1 MWLVLTYGS
10 EKWVL
15 IWKTGRRLTV
25 VQVVTEW
32 WMLWVT
38 NRERICYSLSWATD
52 SREQCNLE
60 KHRTWNDPGQV
71 TWLQEE
77 MTERTS
83 WWSMA
88 VKGMR
93 LGRSSQQRPRAPKG
107 KIRSGLGWGWTLPT
121 PGEGEMKANNLPGL
135 QLVQLCFARLHPTW
149 SIRHSTRSSW
159 KLSSVDINSL
169 LWRHESKLNIVV
181 YFVPHNKDF

>member
-32 WMLWVT
+32 LMLWVT
-38 NRERICYSLSWATD
+38 NRERICNSLSWATD

-88 VKGMR
+88 VKGMH
-93 LGRSSQQRPRAPKG
+93 LGRSSQQRLRAPMG
-107 KIRSGLGWGWTLPT
+107 KIRSGLGWGQTPPT
-121 PGEGEMKANNLPGL
+121 PEGKWRLTIFLGL
-135 QLVQLCFARLHPTW
+135 
-149 SIRHSTRSSW
+149 SW
-159 KLSSVDINSL
+159 CNFDLLAYIWLGASDTLLETLENCHLLIIDSL
-169 LWRHESKLNIVV
+169 LWKHESKLNIV
-181 YFVPHNKDF
+181 YFVPHNKNF